1 MTVGAG
7 AAKQAVGWLALL
19 VGVMVLVVGIALRE
33 TGMMGQIFL
42 GLGAYGILNGVLFLA
57 EAWWMGRKGPM

>member
-1 MTVGAG
+1 
-7 AAKQAVGWLALL
+7 
-19 VGVMVLVVGIALRE
+19 MVLVVGIALRE